1 MVPKNNLIG
10 KRMKLA
16 RTAQGM
22 KRQAVLEKIRE
33 DGINLHL
40 TGLSNMERQTRHALD
55 FELGPLAD
63 ALHVSVDWLLGRKP

>member
-1 MVPKNNLIG
+1 MVQKNNLIG

-16 RTAQGM
+16 RIAQRM
-22 KRQAVLEKIRE
+22 KRQDVLEKIRE
-33 DGINLHL
+33 NGIELYP
-40 TGLSNMERQTRHALD
+40 TGFSNMERQTRNVLV

>member
-1 MVPKNNLIG
+1 MVQKNNLIG

-16 RTAQGM
+16 RIAQRM
-22 KRQAVLEKIRE
+22 KRQDVLEKIRE
-33 DGINLHL
+33 NGIELYP
-40 TGLSNMERQTRHALD
+40 TGFSNMERQTRNVLD

>member
-1 MVPKNNLIG
+1 MVQKNNLIG

-16 RTAQGM
+16 RIAQRM
-22 KRQAVLEKIRE
+22 KRQDVLEKIRE
-33 DGINLHL
+33 NGIELYP
-40 TGLSNMERQTRHALD
+40 TGFSNMERQMRHVLD

>member
-1 MVPKNNLIG
+1 MVLKNNVIG
-10 KRMKLA
+10 RRMKLA

-22 KRQAVLEKIRE
+22 KRQDILEKIRE
-33 DGINLHL
+33 DGIDLHPA
-40 TGLSNMERQTRHALD
+40 GLSNMERQTRHALD